1 MVDFLSLIQGIPYST
16 LFILGLSFLVS
27 FITLLT
33 NRLLTNRE
41 QMKAWTQEI
50 AAWREDSLK
59 ATRSGDKKLMEKVK
73 KQQQHIMQ
81 LQSKMMWQSMKTS
94 FIWFIPLMLLWWF
107 FLTPLY
113 TGPQGPIT
121 VAALPWLGSEPLSLT
136 YFYWY
141 LLCSFFAQAL
151 LTRLLGM
158 GMGGGD

>member
-1 MVDFLSLIQGIPYST
+1 MVDLSLIQSIPYST
-16 LFILGLSFLVS
+16 FFILGLSFLLS
-27 FITLLT
+27 FVTLLT

-50 AAWREDSLK
+50 AAWRNDSLK
-59 ATRSGDKKLMEKVK
+59 ATRSSDKKLMAKVK

-113 TGPQGPIT
+113 TGLEGPIA
-121 VAALPWLGSEPLSLT
+121 VAFVPGIGGEWQLT

-141 LLCSFFAQAL
+141 FLCSIFSQAL
-151 LTRLLGM
+151 LSRLLGM
-158 GMGGGD
+158 GMGGD

>member
-1 MVDFLSLIQGIPYST
+1 MALDLTIIPYST
-16 LFILGLSFLVS
+16 LFILLLSFLLSLV
-27 FITLLT
+27 TLLT

-41 QMKAWTQEI
+41 QMKAWSQEI

-59 ATRSGDKKLMEKVK
+59 ATRTGDKKLMAKVK
-73 KQQQHIMQ
+73 KQQKQIMQ

-113 TGPQGPIT
+113 SRPEGLID
-121 VAALPWLGSEPLSLT
+121 VAYIPWFGTDHLPLS

-141 LLCSFFAQAL
+141 FLCSISSQAL
-151 LTRLLGM
+151 LSRLLGM
-158 GMGGGD
+158 GMGGD

>member
-1 MVDFLSLIQGIPYST
+1 LVDLSLIQGIPYST
-16 LFILGLSFLVS
+16 LFILGLSFLLSLV
-27 FITLLT
+27 TLLT

-50 AAWREDSLK
+50 AAWREESLK
-59 ATRSGDKKLMEKVK
+59 ATRSGDKKLMAKVK

-94 FIWFIPLMLLWWF
+94 FIWFIPLMLLWWL

-113 TGPQGPIT
+113 TGSEGHIA
-121 VAALPWLGSEPLSLT
+121 VAYIPWFGGELQLT

-158 GMGGGD
+158 SMGGGE